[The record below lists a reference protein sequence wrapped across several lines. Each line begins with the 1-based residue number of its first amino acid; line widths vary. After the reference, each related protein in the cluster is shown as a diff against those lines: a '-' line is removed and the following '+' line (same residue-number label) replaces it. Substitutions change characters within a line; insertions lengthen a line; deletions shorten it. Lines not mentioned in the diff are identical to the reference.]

1 MTREKAIQVL
11 QEKIDNSPLFK
22 DEREAYDMAIEAL
35 SADGVGRYENAM
47 QKLREMP
54 KYLNGVKEK
63 QITKISDDEVVR
75 CKDCRYFK
83 KIAERSD
90 SGLCHRD
97 IVASAWK
104 ENGYC
109 SKGESKGGDDE

>member
-1 MTREKAIQVL
+1 MTREQAINVFRSTVPI
-11 QEKIDNSPLFK
+11 ESNEEYAKNIT
-22 DEREAYDMAIEAL
+22 EAIDMAIEAL
-35 SADGVGRYENAM
+35 HHVEAE
-47 QKLREMP
+47 
-54 KYLNGVKEK
+54 EK
-63 QITKISDDEVVR
+63 GYCHRIIPSNIEVVVR

-109 SKGESKGGDDE
+109 SRGERKGGDTE

>member
-1 MTREKAIQVL
+1 MGISIEQYNKMA
-11 QEKIDNSPLFK
+11 
-22 DEREAYDMAIEAL
+22 ERLTELE
-35 SADGVGRYENAM
+35 YELA
-47 QKLREMP
+47 ES
-54 KYLNGVKEK
+54 VK
-63 QITKISDDEVVR
+63 VVR

-83 KIAERSD
+83 KIVERSD

-109 SKGESKGGDDE
+109 SRGERREP

>member
-1 MTREKAIQVL
+1 MNKEEAIKELELIAKVTMWN
-11 QEKIDNSPLFK
+11 DR
-22 DEREAYDMAIEAL
+22 REAVEMAIEAL
-35 SADGVGRYENAM
+35 HHVEAE
-47 QKLREMP
+47 QKGYCHRIIPSNIE
-54 KYLNGVKEK
+54 V
-63 QITKISDDEVVR
+63 VVR

-109 SKGESKGGDDE
+109 SRGERKQP